1 LGLLISEVASMSY
14 QLTGDVGINS
24 EVGVILPTYRESQNI
39 ENLIT
44 EIENLPLNVSILV
57 IDDSSPDK
65 TAEIVKGL
73 QKKYDNLLL
82 CVRPQKCGLGTAIT
96 DGFKIFLAFKNV
108 PKFIVAMDADYS
120 HDPKAILQLLSGMQ
134 SNCGI
139 VIGSRYCKGGKTAG
153 WPSTRKIIS
162 RAANIVAKSV
172 VGMKLHDCTSG
183 FRCYSTNFL
192 KAAISNLHSQTYEI
206 QIETV
211 KQALLR
217 GFDIAEIPI
226 VFVNRKSGKSKL
238 TLTEIQSYIS
248 YVLKTMTHRRN
259 R

>member
-1 LGLLISEVASMSY
+1 MSY
-14 QLTGDVGINS
+14 QLTGDSRVNS

-39 ENLIT
+39 ENLIA

-65 TAEIVKGL
+65 TAEIVKDL
-73 QKKYDNLLL
+73 QKKYANLLL
-82 CVRPQKCGLGTAIT
+82 CVRPKKCGLGTAIT
-96 DGFKIFLAFKNV
+96 DGFKIFLAFQNV
-108 PKFIVAMDADYS
+108 PKFIVTMDADYS

-139 VIGSRYCKGGKTAG
+139 VIGSRYCRGGKTAG
-153 WPSTRKIIS
+153 WPNTRKIIS

-192 KAAISNLHSQTYEI
+192 KAAISSLHCQTYEI

-211 KQALLR
+211 KQALLK

-226 VFVNRKSGKSKL
+226 VFVNRKRGKSKL

-248 YVLKTMTHRRN
+248 YVLKTMTQRRN
-259 R
+259 K